1 MKPRW
6 MPANFTDLHRGLTAF
21 FIGLLLLAA
30 GGCGKQAPEYE
41 NIVPSGD
48 RIKIPMA
55 TVNDGKV
62 HFYTY
67 KYNGKNI
74 NFFVRTDGNK
84 KLHTHFDACWSC
96 YKYKLG
102 FVVEGDHITCIACN
116 FKYKLSEEFWDFI
129 GACAPIPLRSRV
141 KEEFIEI
148 ELDAIQKGERL
159 F

>member
-1 MKPRW
+1 MVS
-6 MPANFTDLHRGLTAF
+6 DLMDGHRCLKSF
-21 FIGLLLLAA
+21 FIGLLLLALS
-30 GGCGKQAPEYE
+30 GCSKQAPEYE
-41 NIVPSGD
+41 IIVPVAN
-48 RIKIPMA
+48 RIKIPIKK
-55 TVNDGKV
+55 VNDGKV

-67 KYNGKNI
+67 KFNGKNI

-141 KEEFIEI
+141 KEAFIEI
-148 ELDAIQKGERL
+148 ELGAIQKGERL

>member
-1 MKPRW
+1 MKPTGRLSGLEKQGRW
-6 MPANFTDLHRGLTAF
+6 RAALIA
-21 FIGLLLLAA
+21 LLLLAVA
-30 GGCGKQAPEYE
+30 GCGREPPEYE
-41 NIVPSGD
+41 LIVPAGD
-48 RIKIPMA
+48 RIKIPVS

-96 YKYKLG
+96 FKYKMG
-102 FVVEGDHITCIACN
+102 FVVEGEYIRCIACN
-116 FKYKLSEEFWDFI
+116 FKYKLSDEFWDFI
-129 GACAPIPLRSRV
+129 GACAPIPLRSMV

-148 ELDAIQKGERL
+148 ELGAIQKGERL